1 MKEDDSLVTERGPK
15 VLADERRQA
24 ILSAVERQGSITVKE
39 LAAEM
44 GVSAVTLRQDVREL
58 ADRGLLARV
67 HGGARALATAGAPAA
82 TEAAVPAPP
91 DAGERHSVG
100 LVVPPGGY
108 YYAEVIRGVQNA
120 ARARGVRVVLAVS
133 GESLSEHQEQVRQLM
148 AGGIDSLLLMPH
160 PGLSP
165 LDEAERWL
173 SGLEVPVVLVERRA
187 GLMAGR
193 LEQVA
198 SDHAYGAA
206 LAVRHLAGLGH
217 DRVALVARAE
227 SPNTALLS
235 AGYADAVKT
244 MGLTPGPEYRITTSG
259 DAAPVDGR
267 FEEVIR
273 AVEAGEVRAA
283 LVHNDIDAIA
293 LVGILRARGVRVPED
308 LALVTYDDEVAELS
322 EVPLTAVA
330 PPKQAVGSWA
340 LDLAVRRLSDPATP
354 LAEILLRPEL
364 RVRASCGAGSRVGT
378 TGE

>member
-1 MKEDDSLVTERGPK
+1 M
-15 VLADERRQA
+15 LANERREA
-24 ILSAVERQGSITVKE
+24 ILRAVERQGSITVKV
-39 LAAEM
+39 LAEEM

-58 ADRGLLARV
+58 AGQGLLNRV
-67 HGGARALATAGAPAA
+67 HGGATALAPDVPVPVPVSAPA
-82 TEAAVPAPP
+82 EAPAPAP
-91 DAGERHSVG
+91 APAGEKYAVG

-133 GESLSEHQEQVRQLM
+133 GESLAENQEQVRQLV
-148 AGGIDSLLLMPH
+148 AGGINSLLLMLH
-160 PGLSP
+160 PGLRP
-165 LDEAERWL
+165 LEEAEQWL
-173 SGLEVPVVLVERRA
+173 STLDVPAVLVERRA
-187 GLMAGR
+187 GIQAGR

-217 DRVALVARAE
+217 DKVALVARIE

-235 AGYADAVKT
+235 AGHGDAVKA
-244 MGLTPGPEYRITTSG
+244 MGLTPGPEFLISTTG
-259 DAAPVDGR
+259 DAVPADAR
-267 FEEVIR
+267 FEEVVR
-273 AVEAGEVRAA
+273 AVESGEVRAA

-293 LVGILRARGVRVPED
+293 LVGILRARGMRVPED
-308 LALVTYDDEVAELS
+308 LAVVTYDDEVAELS
-322 EVPLTAVA
+322 DVPLTAVA

-364 RVRASCGAGSRVGT
+364 RVRASCGASRRS
-378 TGE
+378 EA

>member
-1 MKEDDSLVTERGPK
+1 M
-15 VLADERRQA
+15 
-24 ILSAVERQGSITVKE
+24 
-39 LAAEM
+39 
-44 GVSAVTLRQDVREL
+44 
-58 ADRGLLARV
+58 
-67 HGGARALATAGAPAA
+67 
-82 TEAAVPAPP
+82 
-91 DAGERHSVG
+91 
-100 LVVPPGGY
+100 
-108 YYAEVIRGVQNA
+108 IRGVQNA

-267 FEEVIR
+267 FEEVVR

-330 PPKQAVGSWA
+330 PPSRRWVPGPSTWRCAGCPTLPRRWRRSCSVRNCGCGRPVAPVAGRAPQESDRHVMPYRFRFKQTKAYVLTVCRLYRMIAV
-340 LDLAVRRLSDPATP
+340 TP
-354 LAEILLRPEL
+354 QRTIGDTACF
-364 RVRASCGAGSRVGT
+364 VDV
-378 TGE
+378 